1 MARMAQDSEVA
12 TAKEGVDVADQHPSS
27 PTGSNS
33 SREETR
39 VTREQLKKT
48 SIAGLSQT
56 SAGQEINA
64 PHTSQLNPADTVI
77 DTTNGIRG
85 RPAKKRSFED
95 LSKDDADADAD
106 NTTTQPPLPKSG
118 HHKRMRSRDINSGDH
133 AAHVKAERERAETLH
148 EESDIDAQ
156 TAPGGPAVLVDAPSQ
171 EEMDAATSQPS
182 TEQVSSTKDESSL
195 STEPITKIPSSS
207 GFSNASAASPFGSAN
222 PSKPKSA
229 DVSQPASNSAFAS
242 SGLSA
247 FAASDKSPFGA
258 ASGQSP
264 LSGGFGSSSS
274 GGFGSAK
281 SSLGSSAFG
290 SAKPSAFGGGSST
303 FGQPRSF
310 AGAPSAF
317 GAPKPFASSSSSAF
331 GGDGSA
337 FAKGKPFTSA
347 KKEDE
352 DEEEAHEEGDEEGS
366 NIAKDNDQEQD
377 PRFHEQQSKSTISC
391 Q

>member
-1 MARMAQDSEVA
+1 MAQDSEVA
-12 TAKEGVDVADQHPSS
+12 TAKQGVDVADQHPSS

-56 SAGQEINA
+56 SAKQEPNA
-64 PHTSQLNPADTVI
+64 SNTSELNPSDAIVDTA
-77 DTTNGIRG
+77 NGIRG

-95 LSKDDADADAD
+95 LAKDDADADNA
-106 NTTTQPPLPKSG
+106 TTQPPLPKSG
-118 HHKRMRSRDINSGDH
+118 HHKRMRSRDISSADH
-133 AAHVKAERERAETLH
+133 SAYVKAEAERAETLH

-156 TAPGGPAVLVDAPSQ
+156 SAPGGPAVLVDVPSQ
-171 EEMDAATSQPS
+171 EEMDAATSRISP
-182 TEQVSSTKDESSL
+182 EQTSNTKEESIAPR
-195 STEPITKIPSSS
+195 EPASQIPATS
-207 GFSNASAASPFGSAN
+207 GFANASTASPFGSAS
-222 PSKPKSA
+222 PSKPKPA
-229 DVSQPASNSAFAS
+229 DDSNPTSSSAFAS

-258 ASGQSP
+258 AGGKSP
-264 LSGGFGSSSS
+264 LGGGFGSSSS

-281 SSLGSSAFG
+281 SGFGSSGGFG
-290 SAKPSAFGGGSST
+290 STNPSAFGGGAST

-310 AGAPSAF
+310 AGGSSAF
-317 GAPKPFASSSSSAF
+317 GAPKPFASSSSTAF

-352 DEEEAHEEGDEEGS
+352 DEVEAQDEGNEEDPS
-366 NIAKDNDQEQD
+366 NAKDVDREQD
-377 PRFHEQQSKSTISC
+377 PRFHEQQSKSSP
-391 Q
+391 QLSLYHH